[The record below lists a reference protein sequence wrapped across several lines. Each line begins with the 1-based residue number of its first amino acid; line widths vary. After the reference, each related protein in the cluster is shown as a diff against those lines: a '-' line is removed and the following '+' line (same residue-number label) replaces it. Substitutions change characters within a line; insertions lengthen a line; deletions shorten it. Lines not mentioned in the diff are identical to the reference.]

1 MTDSE
6 LIKTKLDAIESYAR
20 LGAKTVLTLEET
32 SIFTGL
38 SKTYLYKL
46 TCNHMIPHY
55 KPNGRNLYFDKSE
68 LENWMR
74 QNKVNVNEE

>member
-1 MTDSE
+1 MIDSE

>member
-6 LIKTKLDAIESYAR
+6 LIKTKLDVIESYAR